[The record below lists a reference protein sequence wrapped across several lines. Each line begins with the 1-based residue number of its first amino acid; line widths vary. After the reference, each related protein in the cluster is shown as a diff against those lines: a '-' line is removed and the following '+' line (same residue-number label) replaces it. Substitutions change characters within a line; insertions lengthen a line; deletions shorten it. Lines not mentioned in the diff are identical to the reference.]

1 MNIRWLVEVSNFI
14 IYNCVMMLI
23 VILGILFIP
32 TVLFL
37 VIEYIVERL
46 PEGHGLVNW
55 WRTHIIDRTDDDLF

>member
-1 MNIRWLVEVSNFI
+1 MNIRMLVEVTNFI
-14 IYNCVMMLI
+14 IYNCYMMLI

-46 PEGHGLVNW
+46 PEGHVLVRW
-55 WRTHIIDRTDDDLF
+55 WREHIVARTDDDLF